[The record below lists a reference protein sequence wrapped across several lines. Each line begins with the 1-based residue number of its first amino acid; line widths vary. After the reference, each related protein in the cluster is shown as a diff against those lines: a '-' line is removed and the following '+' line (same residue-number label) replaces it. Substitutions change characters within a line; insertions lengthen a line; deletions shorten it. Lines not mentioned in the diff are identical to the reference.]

1 MNWKEEVKEKY
12 EDIVLRIPE
21 AVRPVIKPE
30 LLKKAEQKCTE
41 RKGASVAEVDLITA
55 LFEVTPPAFQ
65 NQMTKDLEELG
76 IDFDRY
82 LAKVKGDFEHDNDL
96 DQLVKD
102 MGVLCEI
109 VGIEHK
115 EQKIR
120 EVLDAYKPFFKGSPL
135 SIRTTTK
142 PVAKR
147 DVSARYVEL
156 MMPHE
161 VDPYII
167 ALNKGFIEKNGHPI
181 HDLNQ
186 EIPKVF
192 QIMGYGV
199 DLDAR
204 VGLAKIWPFIVPD
217 SIDPLFSMKYFP
229 ESINTYKSYF
239 KDHNLNIF
247 SLFALDFLH
256 NTTNIYFM
264 LKDPSKNS
272 IESCIGLVED
282 LGFESAPIDVME
294 KCSEAAH
301 LNYTFSWDSDRIER
315 LCFGITC
322 ESAEEVPIHLHPL
335 MKEYVERSP
344 FQSKVKKFIY
354 GVTFKPDGLYYKIE
368 TDYNGTM
375 ADFLLMGAKAGIESY
390 N

>member
-1 MNWKEEVKEKY
+1 MKWKEEVRKNY
-12 EDIVLRIPE
+12 EEIVLRIPE

-30 LLKKAEQKCTE
+30 LLKKAEQKCRE
-41 RKGASVAEVDLITA
+41 RKGESVAEVDLITG

-65 NQMTKDLEELG
+65 DQMTNDLEELG

-96 DQLVKD
+96 DQLVEDIGK
-102 MGVLCEI
+102 LCNL
-109 VGIEHK
+109 VGIKHE

-120 EVLDAYKPFFKGSPL
+120 EVLSAYEPFFKGSPL

-142 PVAKR
+142 PIGKR
-147 DVSARYVEL
+147 DVSSRYVEL

-161 VDPYII
+161 VDPYET
-167 ALNKGFIEKNGHPI
+167 ALEKGFIEKNGHPI
-181 HDLNQ
+181 HSLNT
-186 EIPKVF
+186 EIPETF

-217 SIDPLFSMKYFP
+217 SIEPLFSMKYFP
-229 ESINTYKSYF
+229 ESINNYESYF
-239 KDHNLNIF
+239 KDHNLTIF
-247 SLFALDFLH
+247 SVFALDFLH

-264 LKDPSKNS
+264 LKNPSKNS
-272 IESCIGLVED
+272 VEACTALVEEI
-282 LGFESAPIDVME
+282 GFEPASKEVME

-301 LNYTFSWDSDRIER
+301 LNYTFSWDSDIIQR
-315 LCFGITC
+315 LCFGMTC
-322 ESAEEVPIHLHPL
+322 DSPEEVPVHLHPL
-335 MKEYVERSP
+335 MEKYVEASP
-344 FQSKVKKFIY
+344 FQSKKRKFIY
-354 GVTFKPDGLYYKIE
+354 GVTFKPDGRYYKIE

-375 ADFLLMGAKAGIESY
+375 ADFLLMGAKAGIEAY
-390 N
+390 K

>member
-1 MNWKEEVKEKY
+1 MKWKEEVKQSY

-30 LLKKAEQKCTE
+30 LLKKAEQKCNE
-41 RKGASVAEVDLITA
+41 RKGEMVAEVDLITA

-65 NQMTKDLEELG
+65 DQMTDDLEELG

-96 DQLVKD
+96 EQLVKD
-102 MGVLCEI
+102 MGTLCDL
-109 VGIEHK
+109 VDIEP
-115 EQKIR
+115 EEEKIW
-120 EVLDAYKPFFKGSPL
+120 EVLNAYEPFFRGSPL

-142 PVAKR
+142 PIGKR

-156 MMPHE
+156 MMPHKI
-161 VDPYII
+161 DPYTT

-181 HDLNQ
+181 HALTQ
-186 EIPKVF
+186 EIPETF

-204 VGLAKIWPFIVPD
+204 IGLAKIWPFIVPD

-229 ESINTYKSYF
+229 ESIKNYEGYF
-239 KDHNLNIF
+239 KDHNLTIF
-247 SLFALDFLH
+247 SVFALDFLH
-256 NTTNIYFM
+256 KTTNIYFM
-264 LKDPSKNS
+264 LKNPSKNS
-272 IESCIGLVED
+272 VGASTALVEE
-282 LGFESAPIDVME
+282 LGFDPAPEEVME

-315 LCFGITC
+315 LCFGMTC
-322 ESAEEVPIHLHPL
+322 ENAEEVPVHFHPL
-335 MKEYVERSP
+335 MEKYVEDSP
-344 FQSKVKKFIY
+344 FQSERRKFIY
-354 GVTFKPDGLYYKIE
+354 GVAFKLDGLYYKIE

-390 N
+390 K

>member
-1 MNWKEEVKEKY
+1 MKWKEEVKQSY

-30 LLKKAEQKCTE
+30 LLKKAEQKCKD
-41 RKGASVAEVDLITA
+41 RKGELVAEVDLITA

-65 NQMTKDLEELG
+65 DQMTDDLEELG

-96 DQLVKD
+96 EQLVKD
-102 MGVLCEI
+102 MGILCDLVGVEPKEEKIWKVLN
-109 VGIEHK
+109 
-115 EQKIR
+115 
-120 EVLDAYKPFFKGSPL
+120 AYEPFFRGSPL

-142 PVAKR
+142 PIGKR

-156 MMPHE
+156 MMPHKI
-161 VDPYII
+161 DPYIT
-167 ALNKGFIEKNGHPI
+167 ALNEGFIEKNGHPI
-181 HDLNQ
+181 HSLTQ
-186 EIPKVF
+186 EIPEAF

-217 SIDPLFSMKYFP
+217 SIDPLFSMEYFP
-229 ESINTYKSYF
+229 ESIKNYESYF
-239 KDHNLNIF
+239 KDHNLTIF
-247 SLFALDFLH
+247 SVFALDFLH

-272 IESCIGLVED
+272 IEECTSLVEE
-282 LGFESAPIDVME
+282 LGFEPASEEVME

-315 LCFGITC
+315 LCFGMTC
-322 ESAEEVPIHLHPL
+322 ESAEEVPVHFHPL
-335 MKEYVERSP
+335 MKKYVGSSP
-344 FQSKVKKFIY
+344 FQSEKKKFIY
-354 GVTFKPDGLYYKIE
+354 GVAFKPDGRYYKIE

-390 N
+390 K